1 MDLFGSESDES
12 DGEAVRPEACGVLQF
27 HNGTEDECLRVVKA
41 EAKRGEPAS
50 VLATVDRFCRSRHW
64 MMHVGDV
71 KGRILRGAAH
81 SAAPGLWVEL
91 GAYCGYSAVL
101 LASQMPRD
109 TTLLS
114 LDTEAPCVAWSR
126 QLVEHAG
133 FADRVQVMQSSPDE
147 TAADTLRR
155 EVPNPQIKLLFIDH
169 AKDRYLADL
178 ISLEPYLAKGC
189 VVVADNM
196 LCFDGGAS
204 LEPYLEHV
212 RDESRY
218 SYAILHEAPVEYSA
232 AQGACGVLGRPVES
246 SDGEP
251 DGVMVSA
258 FCPRHMRGVT

>member
-1 MDLFGSESDES
+1 VRVLCGLPVQLTDSAAHMDLFGSESDES

-71 KGRILRGAAH
+71 KGRILRGAAS

-101 LASQMPRD
+101 LASQMPPD
-109 TTLLS
+109 TTLMS

-133 FADRVQVMQSSPDE
+133 FADRVKVMQSSPDE
-147 TAADTLRR
+147 TAADALRR
-155 EVPNPQIKLLFIDH
+155 EAPAVHRRGIQLLFVDH

-178 ISLEPYLAKGC
+178 ISLEPFLAKGC
-189 VVVADNM
+189 VVIADNV

-204 LEPYLEHV
+204 LKPYLAHV

-218 SYAILHEAPVEYSA
+218 ASSTLHEAPVEYS
-232 AQGACGVLGRPVES
+232 
-246 SDGEP
+246 DGEP
-251 DGVMVSA
+251 DGVEVSV
-258 FCPRHMRGVT
+258 FRGVM

>member
-1 MDLFGSESDES
+1 MRRISFVGF
-12 DGEAVRPEACGVLQF
+12 A
-27 HNGTEDECLRVVKA
+27 
-41 EAKRGEPAS
+41 AKE
-50 VLATVDRFCRSRHW
+50 LHLTRH
-64 MMHVGDV
+64 
-71 KGRILRGAAH
+71 
-81 SAAPGLWVEL
+81 
-91 GAYCGYSAVL
+91 AVL
-101 LASQMPRD
+101 SLG
-109 TTLLS
+109 
-114 LDTEAPCVAWSR
+114 LDT
-126 QLVEHAG
+126 
-133 FADRVQVMQSSPDE
+133 SPLYASHT